1 MSTLVCMRA
10 DAELAAL
17 GSVFDRACSHCTA
30 RVMLAPSGQV
40 FVKQEPDTVILC
52 NVCYGAVAS
61 MDNLPQ
67 PAAPVETILQEIR
80 TSGPNPYRRR
90 N

>member
-1 MSTLVCMRA
+1 MTLVCMRA
-10 DAELAAL
+10 DAELAAR
-17 GSVFDRACSHCTA
+17 GSVFDRVCSKCSA
-30 RVMLAPSGQV
+30 RVMLAPSGQA
-40 FVKQEPDTVILC
+40 FLKNDPDAAILC

-61 MDNLPQ
+61 LDNLPH
-67 PAAPVETILQEIR
+67 PAAPIETILQEIK